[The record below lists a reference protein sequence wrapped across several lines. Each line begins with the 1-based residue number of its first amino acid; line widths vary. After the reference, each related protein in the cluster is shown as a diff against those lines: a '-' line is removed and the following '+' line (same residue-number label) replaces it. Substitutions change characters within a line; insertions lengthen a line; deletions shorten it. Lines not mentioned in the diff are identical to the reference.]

1 MTTNDSSSEK
11 TSVGRIIQ
19 FGGALVGTLVGSGFA
34 SGQEVMQFFTVYGSA
49 GIWGAL
55 LTTVMFA
62 YMGAALMYYGYKF
75 ATSAHFSAF
84 RHYLGKHLGMFMD
97 IFAVMFCFLVC
108 IIMVSGAG
116 AMMNQYFGLPT
127 EWGSILM
134 AVIALLSALLG
145 LDRIVKLLGAI
156 GPIAIAFLIIISVY
170 TFVTHWGNLA
180 NADAMVA
187 AAEEQGGLLRG
198 VEGAGFAWLIA
209 AINYVAHNII
219 AGVPF
224 ISKLGTQAHT
234 KKEALWGG
242 VLGGIFLG
250 LCAIALNLAMLS
262 TFSEVYALEVP
273 GLQFAQMLSP
283 AIGAVFAIILLIM
296 IYNTVVPMM
305 ISVANLFVS
314 EEKDPTKYRV
324 SLVAL
329 AVIVLIGGQFQF
341 STLINI
347 IYPFV
352 GYFGM
357 IYMVVVIVQYVR
369 WRFMG
374 AKEPTE

>member
-1 MTTNDSSSEK
+1 MAANASQEK
-11 TSVGRIIQ
+11 TSVGRIVQ

-34 SGQEVMQFFTVYGSA
+34 SGQEVMQFFTVYGSL
-49 GIWGAL
+49 GIWGAIM
-55 LTTVMFA
+55 TTVMFA

-75 ATSAHFSAF
+75 AQSEHFSAF
-84 RHYLGKHLGMFMD
+84 RHYLGKPIGVFMD
-97 IFAVMFCFLVC
+97 VFAVMFCFLVC

-116 AMMNQYFGLPT
+116 AMVNQYFGLPT
-127 EWGSILM
+127 EAGSILM
-134 AVIALLSALLG
+134 AVIALGSALLG
-145 LDRIVKLLGAI
+145 LKRITKLLGAI
-156 GPIAIAFLIIISVY
+156 GPIAIAFLILISLY
-170 TFVTHWGNLA
+170 TIFTNWENLA
-180 NADAMVA
+180 HADALVKS
-187 AAEEQGGLLRG
+187 AEENGSLLLAVDGWFGL
-198 VEGAGFAWLIA
+198 AWLVA
-209 AINYVAHNII
+209 AINYVAHNIV

-242 VLGGIFLG
+242 ILGGIFLG

-262 TFSEVYALEVP
+262 TFNDVYTLEVP
-273 GLQFAQMLSP
+273 GLQFAQMVSP
-283 AIGAVFAIILLIM
+283 VVGGIFAVVLLVM
-296 IYNTVVPMM
+296 IYNTVVPML

-314 EEKDPTKYRV
+314 EDKDPVKYRAF
-324 SLVAL
+324 LVAV

-369 WRFMG
+369 WRFLG
-374 AKEPTE
+374 AHEPAN